1 MFLIFSRHQK
11 YVDKTKESVNRRLS
25 YVILNYKFNKSKD
38 LFK

>member
-1 MFLIFSRHQK
+1 MYLIFSNNQK
-11 YVDKTKESVNRRLS
+11 YVNKTKASVNRRLS